1 MVAKKKKKCIKEAQS
16 MVTYLSGEEEGECV
30 LCAEGIKKAHTAL
43 GPSSLLRIG
52 KEQYAPKKA
61 PFGWPFLVC
70 AFLPLLGNR
79 RRIG

>member
-1 MVAKKKKKCIKEAQS
+1 MRLRDKKGA
-16 MVTYLSGEEEGECV
+16 YCV
-30 LCAEGIKKAHTAL
+30 SLL